1 MNRDSPSISFW
12 RWFFC
17 GTGGKPGFRRLINA
31 WLLLH
36 LGVGAALAKI
46 IPIDLGTAA
55 NAVLL
60 PLAAVLVGLS
70 FAWAGNAQA
79 LLQATEIEKIAE
91 HHSGGFPDYV
101 FTFQAAILC
110 ILLTLVVWGFAG
122 FQIFDKVWPTPS
134 EHAAYFGVKVG
145 LFTLSSLTV
154 RECWHIV
161 LGAQWMLLIRYFIK
175 RQ

>member
-1 MNRDSPSISFW
+1 MNRDSQSISFW
-12 RWFFC
+12 RWFFR
-17 GTGGKPGFRRLINA
+17 GTGGKPGFRRLINV

-36 LGVGAALAKI
+36 LGLGIVLAEI

-91 HHSGGFPDYV
+91 KHVGGLPDYV

-110 ILLTLVVWGFAG
+110 ILVTLVAWGLAG
-122 FQIFDKVWPTPS
+122 FQIFEKVWPTPS
-134 EHAAYFGVKVG
+134 RSYSYLIVKIV
-145 LFTLSSLTV
+145 LFTLSSVTV

-161 LGAQWMLLIRYFIK
+161 LAAQWMLLIRYFLK
-175 RQ
+175 RR